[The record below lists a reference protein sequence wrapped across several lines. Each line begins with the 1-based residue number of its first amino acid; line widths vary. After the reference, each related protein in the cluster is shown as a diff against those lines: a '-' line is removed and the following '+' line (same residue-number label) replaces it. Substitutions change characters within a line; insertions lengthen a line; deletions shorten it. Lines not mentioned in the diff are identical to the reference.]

1 MTISH
6 DNIRSVFDIEVYC
19 VINQHWCQTGKGET
33 ATTGAIAA
41 SESSAAAAVAPTASM
56 SPSATNFGFGLRAVA
71 SELAGKR
78 IEVFWGGDNAW
89 YPGKITSY
97 DGTLH
102 TIKYDDGLESPLDLA
117 ARDTDGSA
125 MTPFRRLQ
133 E

>member
-1 MTISH
+1 MTVRH

-19 VINQHWCQTGKGET
+19 VINQTGKGKT
-33 ATTGAIAA
+33 ATTGASAA
-41 SESSAAAAVAPTASM
+41 SESSAVAAAAPSASV
-56 SPSATNFGFGLRAVA
+56 SPSATNFGFGLRVVA
-71 SELAGKR
+71 SELVGKR
-78 IEVFWGGDNAW
+78 IEVFWGGDHAW

-102 TIKYDDGLESPLDLA
+102 TIEYDDGLQSPLDLA